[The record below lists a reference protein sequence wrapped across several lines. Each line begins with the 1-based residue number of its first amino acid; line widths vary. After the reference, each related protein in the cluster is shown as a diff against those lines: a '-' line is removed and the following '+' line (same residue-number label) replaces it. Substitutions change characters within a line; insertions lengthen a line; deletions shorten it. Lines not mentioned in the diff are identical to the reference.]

1 MNARAIKSRSKITA
15 EAPLSAKQANG
26 HFQKPLNLK
35 PEFGRRILEDAVRV
49 NA

>member
-1 MNARAIKSRSKITA
+1 MRRWLHLNGVKKGIEPI
-15 EAPLSAKQANG
+15 G

-35 PEFGRRILEDAVRV
+35 PEFGRRILEGAVRV